1 MDILKS
7 VGAAVT
13 ALFDCN
19 IAVYT
24 EAVAAECAVPA
35 FFVRETEHFCER
47 SVGNRFFHKSRLCV
61 TYFPENKYNKR
72 SECEKIAK
80 TLFVG
85 LEFVNSDEGMLHG
98 IEKHYEIKD
107 GVMRF
112 YLGFDYFMICDEEQ
126 FVMEKMTYN
135 GSNISR

>member
-7 VGAAVT
+7 VGAAVA
-13 ALFDCN
+13 ALFDGN

-24 EAVAAECAVPA
+24 EAVPAECAVPA

-61 TYFPENKYNKR
+61 AYYPENKYNKR
-72 SECEKIAK
+72 AECEKIAK

-112 YLGFDYFMICDEEQ
+112 YLGFDYFMICEEEKT
-126 FVMEKMTYN
+126 VMQRLSYN
-135 GSNISR
+135 GKNVN